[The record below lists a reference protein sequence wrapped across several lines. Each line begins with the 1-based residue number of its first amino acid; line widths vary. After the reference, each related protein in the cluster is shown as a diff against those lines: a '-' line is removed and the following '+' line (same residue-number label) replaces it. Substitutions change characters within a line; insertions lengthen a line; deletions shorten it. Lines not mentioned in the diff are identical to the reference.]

1 MTHPYDTAQRPRFP
15 VPGTEIG
22 VLDVTMNVDDP
33 TVQVTFDLGK
43 SATDVYIDNVSLVE
57 L

>member
-1 MTHPYDTAQRPRFP
+1 
-15 VPGTEIG
+15 

-43 SATDVYIDNVSLVE
+43 SAADVYIDNVSLVE

>member
-1 MTHPYDTAQRPRFP
+1 VTHPYDTAQRPRFP

-43 SATDVYIDNVSLVE
+43 SAADVYIDNVSLVE